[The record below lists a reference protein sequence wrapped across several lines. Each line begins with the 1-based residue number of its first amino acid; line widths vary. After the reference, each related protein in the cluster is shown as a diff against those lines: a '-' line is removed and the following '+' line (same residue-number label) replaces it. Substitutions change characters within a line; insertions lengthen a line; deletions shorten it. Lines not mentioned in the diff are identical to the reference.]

1 MKNNKLDSLNLS
13 TIKALE
19 FLSQNKLAKI
29 NLKKYSFPIV
39 IGSGN
44 AYNAGQVIF
53 ASQKAIFAN
62 ESNCLEVFKK
72 YQDLI
77 KKKIIKEAVVISAS
91 GEKDSIWEIKL
102 AKQKKL
108 KTTLLTCSPKS
119 SAAKLADEVIIFDKL
134 SEPYTYNV
142 STYLSMILAAS
153 GEKAPD
159 ILSFILKLKLPKNFK
174 KYRAY
179 SFILPDQVGNVA
191 AMLEIKKSEL
201 FGPNLSL
208 RAFSYG
214 EARHAKFVI
223 RKKDELIISL
233 GENKYFGSPKS
244 RFQIKNIKNLGPA
257 LSMALGYFLIGLIQ
271 ESRPDYFGKHIKNFC
286 TDYGYKAY
294 LGGKPFSVIVP
305 GSEK

>member
-1 MKNNKLDSLNLS
+1 MKNQPLDSLNVS
-13 TIKALE
+13 VIKALE

-44 AYNAGQVIF
+44 AYNAGQIIF
-53 ASQKAIFAN
+53 AHQKAIFAN
-62 ESNCLEVFKK
+62 ESNCKEVFKK

-77 KKKIIKEAVVISAS
+77 KKKIIKEAVIISAS
-91 GEKDSIWEIKL
+91 GEKDSVWEIKL

-108 KTTLLTCSPKS
+108 KTTLLTCSPQS
-119 SAAKLADEVIIFDKL
+119 NAAKLADEVIAFDKL
-134 SEPYTYNV
+134 TEPYTYNV

-153 GEKAPD
+153 GEKAND
-159 ILSFILKLKLPKNFK
+159 ILSFILKLNLPNNFR

-179 SFILPDQVGNVA
+179 SFVIPDEVSNVA

-201 FGPNLSL
+201 FGPNLPL

-223 RKKDELIISL
+223 REKNELVISL
-233 GENKYFGSPKS
+233 GGNKYFGDPKS
-244 RFQIKNIKNLGPA
+244 RFQIKNIKHFGPG
-257 LSMALGYFLIGLIQ
+257 LTMSLGYFLIGLIQ
-271 ESRPDYFGKHIKNFC
+271 ESKPNYFGKHIKNFC

-294 LGGKPFSVIVP
+294 PGAKPFSVIVP
-305 GSEK
+305 GNKK

>member
-1 MKNNKLDSLNLS
+1 MDNYQLDSLNLS

-44 AYNAGQVIF
+44 AYNAGQIIF
-53 ASQKAIFAN
+53 AKQKAIFAN
-62 ESNCLEVFKK
+62 ESNCQEVFKK

-91 GEKDSIWEIKL
+91 GEKDSIWELKL

-108 KTTLLTCSPKS
+108 KTTLLTCSPHS
-119 SAAKLADEVIIFDKL
+119 SAAKLADEVIAFDKL
-134 SEPYTYNV
+134 AEPYTYNV

-153 GEKAPD
+153 GEKASD
-159 ILSFILKLKLPKNFK
+159 ILSFILKLKMPSNFRR
-174 KYRAY
+174 YRAY
-179 SFILPDQVGNVA
+179 SFILPDEVSSVA

-223 RKKDELIISL
+223 REKDELVISL
-233 GENKYFGSPKS
+233 GENKYFGHPKS
-244 RFQIKNIKNLGPA
+244 RFQIKNIKNIGPG

-271 ESRPDYFGKHIKNFC
+271 ETKSNYFEQHIKNFC

-294 LGGKPFSVIVP
+294 PGAKPFAVIVP
-305 GSEK
+305 GTDK

>member
-1 MKNNKLDSLNLS
+1 MNNNQLDSLNLS

-29 NLKKYSFPIV
+29 NLRKYAFPIV

-44 AYNAGQVIF
+44 AYNAGQIIF
-53 ASQKAIFAN
+53 ANQKAIFAN
-62 ESNCLEVFKK
+62 ESNCKEVFKK

-77 KKKIIKEAVVISAS
+77 KKKIVKETVIISAS
-91 GEKDSIWEIKL
+91 GEKDSVWEIKL

-108 KTTLLTCSPKS
+108 KTTLLTCSPSS
-119 SAAKLADEVIIFDKL
+119 SAAKLADEVIAFDKL
-134 SEPYTYNV
+134 TEPYTYNV

-153 GEKAPD
+153 GEKAQD
-159 ILSFILKLKLPKNFK
+159 ILSFILKLNLPKNFR

-179 SFILPDQVGNVA
+179 SFILPDEVSNVA

-223 RKKDELIISL
+223 RERDELVISL
-233 GENKYFGSPKS
+233 GENKYFGDPKS
-244 RFQIKNIKNLGPA
+244 RLEIKNIKNIGPG

-271 ESRPDYFGKHIKNFC
+271 EAKPDYFGKHIKNFC
-286 TDYGYKAY
+286 ADYGYKAY
-294 LGGKPFSVIVP
+294 PGAKPFSVIVS
-305 GSEK
+305 GTNK